1 MLTID
6 IYKCKCVKQ
15 NLKEINS
22 GQVLNFH
29 FFPQNIERSLD
40 FTILPLMRLKL
51 TTLALVL
58 RSAQVASPIVHNSR
72 PRA

>member
-29 FFPQNIERSLD
+29 FFPPKYREIIGFHHYSPNEAQTHDLGLSVAERPSC
-40 FTILPLMRLKL
+40 
-51 TTLALVL
+51 
-58 RSAQVASPIVHNSR
+58 
-72 PRA
+72 